1 MQRKQLKGTD
11 LSLPRLGFGAM
22 RLPLDQKGNIDY
34 QKASELIDYAMQHGV
49 NYFDTAFGYHD
60 GKSAEFLGKS
70 LSKYNRCDYIIANKM
85 SAWFIKTKEDMDRIF
100 CQQLKDLKT
109 DYIDMYLLHSLTT
122 DNWEVFK
129 KLDSYNYF
137 AQKKKQGIIKHLGFS
152 FHGTPELLREVLD
165 NYEWDFAQIQFNYL
179 DYFSANSKIEYQMLT
194 EKGIPVIVMEPV
206 RGGKLANLPDKAK
219 AELDKADPQISPA
232 CWALNFVRSFD
243 NVTTVLSGMSNMDQ
257 VKENIELFSYDVT
270 LGETEMTAL
279 YRAANQIRRIE
290 TIPCT
295 ECRYCT
301 DGCPA
306 EIKIPDIFRLYNK
319 YLENKDMGAFM
330 QEYKELCPEK
340 NRADNCLACGVCM
353 EKCPQNIPIPDILA
367 QMPKI
372 KQ

>member
-1 MQRKQLKGTD
+1 MFYGEEFNMYFKEYLK
-11 LSLPRLGFGAM
+11 
-22 RLPLDQKGNIDY
+22 
-34 QKASELIDYAMQHGV
+34 
-49 NYFDTAFGYHD
+49 
-60 GKSAEFLGKS
+60 
-70 LSKYNRCDYIIANKM
+70 KYDNNRVKL
-85 SAWFIKTKEDMDRIF
+85 FVDMDGVIADYEFGNASDFDKKRPLYERI
-100 CQQLKDLKT
+100 Q
-109 DYIDMYLLHSLTT
+109 
-122 DNWEVFK
+122 
-129 KLDSYNYF
+129 
-137 AQKKKQGIIKHLGFS
+137 
-152 FHGTPELLREVLD
+152 
-165 NYEWDFAQIQFNYL
+165 
-179 DYFSANSKIEYQMLT
+179 KIE
-194 EKGIPVIVMEPV
+194 EI
-206 RGGKLANLPDKAK
+206 
-219 AELDKADPQISPA
+219 AE
-232 CWALNFVRSFD
+232 
-243 NVTTVLSGMSNMDQ
+243 
-257 VKENIELFSYDVT
+257 KENIELFSHDVT

-301 DGCPA
+301 DGCPE